1 MEASDALASLAIG
14 NEAMRRSH
22 GLAFYF
28 IRDVYE
34 AINFLAGLAA

>member
-1 MEASDALASLAIG
+1 MLWRHLRLE
-14 NEAMRRSH
+14 MRRSH